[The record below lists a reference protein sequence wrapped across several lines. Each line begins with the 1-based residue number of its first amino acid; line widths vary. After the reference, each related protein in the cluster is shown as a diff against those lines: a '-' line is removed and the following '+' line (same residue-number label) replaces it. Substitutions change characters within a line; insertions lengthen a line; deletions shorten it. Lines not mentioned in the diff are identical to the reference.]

1 MSPLRAKVFL
11 SHGDWSLI
19 LVSRS
24 PEAERFLVALWAGQ
38 EGTSVVQLGGK
49 GSGAS
54 SSQLPV
60 FLGEHR
66 KGLIMMSKTTPLHRI
81 CSLSCASL

>member
-38 EGTSVVQLGGK
+38 EGRETRVRPEAEGW
-49 GSGAS
+49 
-54 SSQLPV
+54 QLPR
-60 FLGEHR
+60 G
-66 KGLIMMSKTTPLHRI
+66 RI
-81 CSLSCASL
+81 YSE